1 MILEVFAD
9 GLTKKDISKKAYYSS
24 RAIIK
29 KDDAILLLY
38 SKKLDYYMLP
48 GGRIE
53 RNESPQTCVVREVK
67 EETGL
72 DVHVLNETVLI
83 KEYYEDSSWNSHF
96 FLCTLENEHQSN
108 QNLTKE
114 EHYLEIEMI
123 WLPYLDALSLLDS
136 HDSAYSKAHNI
147 MQREFLA
154 LSNSL

>member
-9 GLTKKDISKKAYYSS
+9 GLTKKDISKNSYHSS

-29 KDDAILLLY
+29 DEDQVLLLY

-53 RNESPQTCVVREVK
+53 KNESPEDCVVREVK

-72 DVHVLNETVLI
+72 DVIIENPTVLI
-83 KEYYEDSSWNSHF
+83 KEYYEDSTWNSHF
-96 FLCTLENEHQSN
+96 FLCKIKDSQQAQ
-108 QNLTKE
+108 QNLTEE
-114 EHYLEIEMI
+114 EHYLDIEIKWM
-123 WLPYLDALSLLDS
+123 PYLDALNLLDS
-136 HDSAYSKAHNI
+136 HDSSFSKAYNI

>member
-9 GLTKKDISKKAYYSS
+9 GLTKKDISKNAYHSS

-29 KDDAILLLY
+29 RDDDVLLLY

-53 RNESPQTCVVREVK
+53 KEETPEDCVIREVK

-72 DVHVLNETVLI
+72 YVRVLNPTVLI

-96 FLCTLENEHQSN
+96 FLCELTSEEQSL
-108 QNLTKE
+108 QNLTEE
-114 EHYLEIEMI
+114 EHYLKIELK
-123 WLPYLDALSLLDS
+123 WLPYLDALSLLDD
-136 HDSAYSKAHNI
+136 HDSAFSKAYNI

-154 LSNSL
+154 LTNSL

>member
-9 GLTKKDISKKAYYSS
+9 GLTKKDISKNAYHSA

-29 KDDAILLLY
+29 KNDDVLLLY

-53 RNESPQTCVVREVK
+53 KKESPEACVVREVK

-72 DVHVLNETVLI
+72 DVQVINKTVLI

-96 FLCTLENEHQSN
+96 FLCQLKGDDQSD
-108 QNLTKE
+108 QNLTEE
-114 EHYLEIEMI
+114 EHYLEIQMK
-123 WLPYLDALSLLDS
+123 WLPYLDALSLLDN
-136 HDSAYSKAHNI
+136 HDSAFSKAYNI